1 MSFDGI
7 EKLNKIIEEKD
18 EEIKRITALLENE
31 KSSSNLALQK
41 LQDFY
46 EGILAL
52 MPGHVYWLD
61 KNNVF
66 LGCNDLQAKNAQ
78 LKSRKD
84 IVGKTN
90 YEMPWKDQAD
100 ELNHLNNLVMET
112 GVPHTAEEYAVMAQG
127 MTIYL
132 SNKTP
137 IRDQQNNVIGL
148 LGLSVDIT
156 EQKKMEAALRRAKE
170 SAEIAN
176 HAKTEFITNT
186 SHDIRPPLRGIIEM
200 SRIMAEHTNNDE
212 DQKYAQWI
220 YQSCKQLLNLLDGV
234 LRSIA
239 VDNTNDNEVHKEPTR
254 LRDNMQDL
262 LHLILP
268 MLKIKNIDLQVHMD
282 EAIPETVI
290 TDRIKLHRILLY
302 LLGNAISSSKNN
314 TIGVSI
320 EMLSHDSGYA
330 QIKFAIMDKNR
341 VIPESLQSSIF
352 DSSPLISMMQNNNDE
367 DINLSIAQR
376 YVGILG
382 GEIKLVSEP
391 ETGTNFSFILSLKM
405 GQQI

>member
-18 EEIKRITALLENE
+18 QEIKRLTALLESE
-31 KSSSNLALQK
+31 KSSSNRALQE
-41 LQDFY
+41 LQYFY
-46 EGILAL
+46 EEILAL

-66 LGCNDLQAKNAQ
+66 LGCNDLQAKNALLQ
-78 LKSRKD
+78 SRKD

-100 ELNHLNNLVMET
+100 ELNRLNNLVMET
-112 GVPHTAEEYAVMAQG
+112 GAPHTAEEYAVMAQG

-137 IRDQQNNVIGL
+137 IRDKDNNVIGV

-170 SAEIAN
+170 NAEIAN
-176 HAKTEFITNT
+176 NAKTEFITNT
-186 SHDIRPPLRGIIEM
+186 SHDIRPPLRGIIEISRVM
-200 SRIMAEHTNNDE
+200 SEHAHNKE
-212 DQKYAQWI
+212 DQNYAQWI
-220 YQSCKQLLNLLDGV
+220 YQSCKQLLSLLDGV
-234 LRSIA
+234 LRSISA
-239 VDNTNDNEVHKEPTR
+239 DNTNDSDVRKEPTR

-262 LHLILP
+262 VHLVFP
-268 MLKIKNIDLQVHMD
+268 MLKIKNIDLKVHVD
-282 EAIPETVI
+282 ETIPETVI
-290 TDRIKLHRILLY
+290 ADRIKLDRILLY
-302 LLGNAISSSKNN
+302 LLGNTINASQNGTISI
-314 TIGVSI
+314 TI

-330 QIKFAIMDKNR
+330 QIRFAIIDTNR
-341 VIPESLQSSIF
+341 VIPDEMQAIIF
-352 DSSPLISMMQNNNDE
+352 DSNPQVNLLTNDNDE

-382 GEIKLVSEP
+382 GEIKLDSEP
-391 ETGTNFSFILSLKM
+391 KTGTTFSFVLSIKM
-405 GQQI
+405 GNQV